1 MPSSANAL
9 AERRKVGMLIPPP
22 LLLLALIA
30 SCLGAQAVWLGGFT
44 FSPTRGVLG
53 ALMLLASVALVAS
66 CGRLFRKAGTPFRPT
81 SPATTTVSEGPYRFS
96 RNPMYLGM
104 AGLLAGLG
112 VLLGGVSF
120 AAAVIVFLGVVHFGV
135 VLPEERY
142 LESLL
147 GESYRQYKRQ
157 VRRWV

>member
-1 MPSSANAL
+1 
-9 AERRKVGMLIPPP
+9 MLIPPP

-30 SCLGAQAVWLGGFT
+30 LCLGAQALWLGGFT
-44 FSPTRGVLG
+44 VSPARDVLG
-53 ALMLLASVALVAS
+53 ALILLASVALFIS

-81 SPATTTVSEGPYRFS
+81 SPATAIVREGPYRFS

-120 AAAVIVFLGVVHFGV
+120 AAAVVVFLGVVHFGV

-147 GESYRQYKRQ
+147 GETYRQYKRQ